1 MYFFQYLEN
10 GLHFFGHFW
19 EEQKTSKVFDFGEV
33 IFCYFSEENCAA
45 GSGKFFQL
53 KFPSEDFSG
62 VMLGR
67 GMLESGRR
75 SLQKYSF

>member
-10 GLHFFGHFW
+10 GLYFFGHFW
-19 EEQKTSKVFDFGEV
+19 EEQKTSKFFDFGEV
-33 IFCYFSEENCAA
+33 KFCYFSEEKCAA
-45 GSGKFFQL
+45 GAENFFQL

-75 SLQKYSF
+75 SLQKCSF